1 MSQFLVNFQV
11 HLPENKLSQ
20 IEAKEWL
27 KSYLPPMYA
36 KYVERYSINPSYIN
50 SRSVFEGSGI
60 GTPEYQARQ
69 KSLMY
74 DPKADE
80 QPNLKLRS
88 EILQNK
94 AIEVFESIYKKESHA
109 PKDLIH
115 VSCTHY
121 ESPSGA
127 QNLVVKK
134 GWSKKTQV
142 THAYHMGCYAA
153 LPAIRIARG
162 YNFAGSADV
171 DLVHTEFC
179 SFHVDRANCSVE
191 QIIMRTLFADG
202 AIRYKSLNLEE
213 FKKTNQNGLE
223 VLSLKEELVPDSQNE
238 MTWKMSGDCFLM
250 TLSGKIPGLIAKVIE
265 EYMQKLFAQAGFDFQ
280 KDKDRFFFAIHPGGP
295 KIIDLVQEELKLS
308 DEQVEYSRE
317 ILFERGNMSSATLP
331 HIWDRALQ
339 KTDFPYICTVAF
351 GPGLT
356 VTGGI
361 FKVWK

>member
-1 MSQFLVNFQV
+1 MSQFLVNFQI
-11 HLPENKLSQ
+11 HLPENKLTQ

-36 KYVERYSINPSYIN
+36 KYVERYSVNPSYIG
-50 SRSVFEGSGI
+50 SRSVFKGSGI
-60 GTPEYQARQ
+60 NQNLSN
-69 KSLMY
+69 KDLMY
-74 DPKADE
+74 DPKSE
-80 QPNLKLRS
+80 GQPNLRTRS
-88 EILQNK
+88 EILQTK
-94 AIEVFESIYKKESHA
+94 TCEIFEAIYKEEQS
-109 PKDLIH
+109 PPENLIH

-127 QNLVVKK
+127 QQIVVSKD
-134 GWSKKTQV
+134 WSESTQV

-162 YNFAGSADV
+162 YNFSGSKDV

-179 SFHVDRANCSVE
+179 SFHVDRDNNTVE

-202 AIRYKSLNLEE
+202 AIRYKSQSSEE
-213 FKKTNQNGLE
+213 FKKKPGKALE
-223 VLSLKEELVPDSQNE
+223 VLALVEELVPNSKNE
-238 MTWKMSGDCFLM
+238 MTWKMSESCFLM
-250 TLSGKIPGLIAKVIE
+250 TLSGKIPGIIAKIIE
-265 EYMQKLFAQAGFDFQ
+265 SYMEKLFDKAGFNFK
-280 KDKDRFFFAIHPGGP
+280 KDKDQFFFAIHPGGP
-295 KIIDLVQEELKLS
+295 KIIDLVQEELSLS
-308 DEQVEYSRE
+308 DEQVSYSRE

-339 KTDFPYICTVAF
+339 KTDYKYICTVAF